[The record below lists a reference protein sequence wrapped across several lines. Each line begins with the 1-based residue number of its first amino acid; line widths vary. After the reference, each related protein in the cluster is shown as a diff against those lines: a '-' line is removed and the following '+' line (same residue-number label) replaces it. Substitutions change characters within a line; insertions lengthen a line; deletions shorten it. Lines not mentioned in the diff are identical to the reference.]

1 MFSILASSIGRRF
14 QNADQKKY
22 VELGM
27 CLSFSENRIC
37 PLEKPSESLNCGQTA
52 KESETQQDS
61 RKCSRRKEK
70 LFTKE
75 TERFVFLRVF

>member
-1 MFSILASSIGRRF
+1 MFSIVASSMGRIS

-27 CLSFSENRIC
+27 CLSFSENRIS

-52 KESETQQDS
+52 KESETLPGQQ
-61 RKCSRRKEK
+61 KM
-70 LFTKE
+70 
-75 TERFVFLRVF
+75 